1 VILWC
6 SGKIIEVT
14 LLLKKKKKIVDDTRE
29 KKLLLLKKKIVESDK
44 KYCVYIHSHV
54 ARFFVLHLFMYK
66 KILLVIQ
73 QHFLVHL

>member
-1 VILWC
+1 M
-6 SGKIIEVT
+6 
-14 LLLKKKKKIVDDTRE
+14 
-29 KKLLLLKKKIVESDK
+29 
-44 KYCVYIHSHV
+44 YIHSHV